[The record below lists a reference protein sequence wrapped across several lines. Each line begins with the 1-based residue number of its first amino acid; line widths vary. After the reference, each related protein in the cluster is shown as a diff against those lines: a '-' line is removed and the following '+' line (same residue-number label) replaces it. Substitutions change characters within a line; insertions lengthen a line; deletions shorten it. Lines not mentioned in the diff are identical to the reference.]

1 MKKLNLK
8 NLSYQYI
15 EKSFKEWLDVLG
27 YSQGIVNGTP
37 ILIREFLHF
46 LENNGVHHITQLQS
60 KHIKQY
66 YEYISVRA
74 NERRGGG
81 LNTKTIN
88 QQIKAIEKLLE
99 HLHQRGMQNLPSVGI
114 LLEKT
119 QRKEIIV
126 LSVEEIKELF
136 ELTKKEV
143 NTEKE
148 EVLQARDRAMLVVY
162 YSCGLRRN
170 EGVNV
175 SIDDINFDTRI
186 LHVRKGKNYKE
197 RFVPISKLNAEYLK
211 QWIYDYRSKIVK
223 DKKPARQSEAGGEHR
238 LFIGLKGEI
247 TQGGTLYSRLQLL
260 KLQSENTELLEKQ
273 IGLHTL
279 RHSIATH
286 LLKAGMSVEKIAK
299 LLGHSS
305 LESTQIYTHLI

>member
-1 MKKLNLK
+1 MKKLNLR
-8 NLSYQYI
+8 NTSYQYI
-15 EKSFKEWLDVLG
+15 EIAFKEWLDVLG
-27 YSQGIVNGTP
+27 YSKSIVNGTP
-37 ILIREFLHF
+37 IYIREFLHY
-46 LENNGVHHITQLQS
+46 LENNGVNAINNLQS
-60 KHIKQY
+60 KHIKEY
-66 YEYISVRA
+66 HKYISIRA
-74 NERRGGG
+74 NQRRGGG

-99 HLHQRGMQNLPSVGI
+99 YLQQKGVQGLPSCNI
-114 LLEKT
+114 RLEKV
-119 QRKEIIV
+119 QKKEIIA

-136 ELTKKEV
+136 ALTKKEV

-148 EVLQARDRAMLVVY
+148 EILQARDKTILVIY

-170 EGVNV
+170 EGINV
-175 SIDDINFDTRI
+175 SVDDINFDTRI

-211 QWIYDYRSKIVK
+211 EWIYDYRSKIVK
-223 DKKPARQSEAGGEHR
+223 DKKEHR
-238 LFIGLKGEI
+238 LFIGLRGEI
-247 TQGGTLYSRLQLL
+247 TTSGTLYSRLQLL
-260 KLQSENTELLEKQ
+260 KLQSENTELTEKV

-286 LLKAGMSVEKIAK
+286 LLKAGMHIEKIAK
-299 LLGHSS
+299 FLGHSS

>member
-1 MKKLNLK
+1 MKKLVVK

-27 YSQGIVNGTP
+27 YSKGIVNGTP
-37 ILIREFLHF
+37 ILIREFLHY

-60 KHIKQY
+60 KHIKEY
-66 YEYISVRA
+66 YKYISTRS
-74 NERRGGG
+74 NQKFGGG

-88 QQIKAIEKLLE
+88 NQIKAIEKLLE

-114 LLEKT
+114 VLEKT
-119 QRKEIIV
+119 QRKEITV

-136 ELTKKEV
+136 DLTKRET
-143 NTEKE
+143 NNEKE
-148 EVLQARDRAMLVVY
+148 EILLARDRAMLVVY

-186 LHVRKGKNYKE
+186 LHVKKGKNYKE

-223 DKKPARQSEAGGEHR
+223 DKKEHR

-260 KLQSENTELLEKQ
+260 KLQSENIELTEKV

-286 LLKAGMSVEKIAK
+286 LLKAGMSIEKIAK
-299 LLGHSS
+299 FLGHSS

>member
-27 YSQGIVNGTP
+27 YSKGIVNGTP
-37 ILIREFLHF
+37 VLIREFLHF

-88 QQIKAIEKLLE
+88 NQIKAIEKLLE

-119 QRKEIIV
+119 QRKEITV

-136 ELTKKEV
+136 ELTKREV

-148 EVLQARDRAMLVVY
+148 EIIQARDRAMLVVY

-175 SIDDINFDTRI
+175 SVDDINFDTRI
-186 LHVRKGKNYKE
+186 LHVKKGKNYKE

-211 QWIYDYRSKIVK
+211 EWIYDNRNKIVK
-223 DKKPARQSEAGGEHR
+223 DKKEHR

-247 TQGGTLYSRLQLL
+247 TQGGTLYNRLQLL
-260 KLQSENTELLEKQ
+260 KLQSENIELTEKV

-286 LLKAGMSVEKIAK
+286 LLKAGMHIEKISK
-299 LLGHSS
+299 FLGHSS

>member
-8 NLSYQYI
+8 NTSYQYI

-27 YSQGIVNGTP
+27 YSKGTVNGMP

-46 LENNGVHHITQLQS
+46 LENNGVQSLSPVGGVGGGLQN
-60 KHIKQY
+60 KHIKNY

-74 NERRGGG
+74 NEKRGGG

-88 QQIKAIEKLLE
+88 NQIKAIEKLLE

-114 LLEKT
+114 VLEKT
-119 QRKEIIV
+119 QRKEITV
-126 LSVEEIKELF
+126 LTVEEVKELF

-148 EVLQARDRAMLVVY
+148 EVLLSRDRAMLVVY

-170 EGVNV
+170 EGVHV
-175 SIDDINFDTRI
+175 SIDDINFDTRL

-197 RFVPISKLNAEYLK
+197 RFVPFNKTNAEYLK
-211 QWIYDYRSKIVK
+211 EWIYDYRSKIVK
-223 DKKPARQSEAGGEHR
+223 DKKEHR
-238 LFIGLKGEI
+238 LFIGLKGEPTI
-247 TQGGTLYSRLQLL
+247 GDTLYSRLQLL
-260 KLQSENTELLEKQ
+260 KLQSENTALLEKQ

-299 LLGHSS
+299 FLGHSS

>member
-1 MKKLNLK
+1 MRKLIVK
-8 NLSYQYI
+8 NTSYQYI
-15 EKSFKEWLDVLG
+15 EIAFKEWLDILG

-37 ILIREFLHF
+37 ILIREFLHY
-46 LENNGVHHITQLQS
+46 LENSGVNAINNLQQ
-60 KHIKQY
+60 KHIKEY
-66 YEYISVRA
+66 YKYISTRS
-74 NERRGGG
+74 NQKRGGG

-99 HLHQRGMQNLPSVGI
+99 YLNQKGVQGLPGCNI
-114 LLEKT
+114 RLEKV
-119 QRKEIIV
+119 QKKETII
-126 LSVEEIKELF
+126 LTVEEIKELF
-136 ELTKKEV
+136 ELTKKET
-143 NTEKE
+143 NNEKE
-148 EVLQARDRAMLVVY
+148 EILLARDRAMLVVY

-197 RFVPISKLNAEYLK
+197 RLVPISKLNAEYLK
-211 QWIYDYRSKIVK
+211 EWIYDYRNKIVK
-223 DKKPARQSEAGGEHR
+223 DKKEHR
-238 LFIGLKGEI
+238 LFIGLKSEI
-247 TQGGTLYSRLQLL
+247 TTGGTLYSRLQLL
-260 KLQSENTELLEKQ
+260 KQQSENIELQEKV

-286 LLKAGMSVEKIAK
+286 LLKAGMSVEKIARF
-299 LLGHSS
+299 LGHSS